1 MACKITCLESQAKY
15 PAKARNDSKITV
27 NNLNGLSTHSIRPM
41 TLPRAESSFLGAE
54 GAAAGA
60 TGAAKVTLTW
70 LAGAAFGLDLLT
82 GATLAAALLTGA
94 FVISSP
100 KK

>member
-1 MACKITCLESQAKY
+1 M
-15 PAKARNDSKITV
+15 V
-27 NNLNGLSTHSIRPM
+27 
-41 TLPRAESSFLGAE
+41 ESSFLDSGF

-70 LAGAAFGLDLLT
+70 LAGWAFGLDLLT
-82 GATLAAALLTGA
+82 GATLAGALVVFFAVTMTW
-94 FVISSP
+94 P

>member
-1 MACKITCLESQAKY
+1 
-15 PAKARNDSKITV
+15 
-27 NNLNGLSTHSIRPM
+27 M
-41 TLPRAESSFLGAE
+41 TLPKVESSFLASGLGA
-54 GAAAGA
+54 
-60 TGAAKVTLTW
+60 AAKVTLTW
-70 LAGAAFGLDLLT
+70 LAGAALGLDLLT

>member
-1 MACKITCLESQAKY
+1 
-15 PAKARNDSKITV
+15 
-27 NNLNGLSTHSIRPM
+27 M
-41 TLPRAESSFLGAE
+41 TLPKAESSFLASL

-60 TGAAKVTLTW
+60 ARVTLTW
-70 LAGAAFGLDLLT
+70 LVGAGFGLDLLT

>member
-1 MACKITCLESQAKY
+1 
-15 PAKARNDSKITV
+15 
-27 NNLNGLSTHSIRPM
+27 M
-41 TLPRAESSFLGAE
+41 TLPKVESSFLGSLDAV
-54 GAAAGA
+54 GAAR
-60 TGAAKVTLTW
+60 VTLTW
-70 LAGAAFGLDLLT
+70 LVGAGFGLDLLT

>member
-1 MACKITCLESQAKY
+1 LLAS
-15 PAKARNDSKITV
+15 
-27 NNLNGLSTHSIRPM
+27 G
-41 TLPRAESSFLGAE
+41 F

-82 GATLAAALLTGA
+82 GATLAGALVVFFAVT
-94 FVISSP
+94 ITWP